1 MRKIIIRDDRHIH
14 PFNEE
19 ARDLRIQNKPLW
31 LHQRDTLARYTT
43 QEIEVPGF
51 DFIPQD
57 DVESLV
63 HRDNLYF
70 DQEYIDAFL
79 TAAKKLGGPCRAA
92 FSPDNKTFVQH
103 ALPLS
108 TSYIKEDNLYLADLW
123 YFPNG
128 VESPVGDVR
137 PDPHP
142 VVIDFQ
148 TRELGYY
155 RVPTYMS
162 SEGGELVFQVPLRGL
177 IAIDAWVHIYIA
189 DAVYG
194 VWKRGARFEE
204 RINRDSLYKLQVLWH
219 ALLEQKQVLECSE
232 LVKIGRNCS
241 IDPSAVIHGPAT
253 IGDHCTIGAGA
264 VIENC
269 TIGDNVNISQ
279 GCQLMLST
287 VGDGAFL
294 PFRASLFLTTLM
306 DYAIV
311 AQNTCL
317 QMCVVGRRTFIGAG
331 NTFTDYNLLPAP
343 IRALNANGELKE
355 ASAPVLGGCVGHNC
369 RIGSGMI
376 IYPART
382 VESDVVLFASQAR
395 RIIDKNITYEESDH
409 HHTRA
414 AHLHKR
420 LYPRKGEKIAETW

>member
-19 ARDLRIQNKPLW
+19 ARDLRIQNQPLW
-31 LHQRDTLARYTT
+31 LHQRDVLARYAA
-43 QEIEVPGF
+43 QEIEVPHF
-51 DFIPQD
+51 NAIPRD
-57 DVESLV
+57 NVETLV
-63 HRDNLYF
+63 HKDNLYF
-70 DQEYIDAFL
+70 DQEYLDAFM
-79 TAAKKLGGPCRAA
+79 AEARKVGGPCRAA
-92 FSPDNKTFVQH
+92 LSPDNKTVSQH
-103 ALPLS
+103 VLPLAS
-108 TSYIKEDNLYLADLW
+108 SYAQEGRLYLADLW

-128 VESPVGDVR
+128 VQ

-142 VVIDFQ
+142 IVIDFQ

-155 RVPTYMS
+155 RVPTYMA
-162 SEGGELVFQVPLRGL
+162 SEGGELIFQVPLRGL
-177 IAIDAWVHIYIA
+177 LAIDAWVHIYIA
-189 DAVYG
+189 DAVFG

-204 RINRDSLYKLQVLWH
+204 RLNRDTLYNLQVLWR

-232 LVKIGRNCS
+232 LVKVGRNCS
-241 IDPSAVIHGPAT
+241 IDPTAVIHGPTT
-253 IGDHCTIGAGA
+253 IGDNCTIGAGV

-294 PFRASLFLTTLM
+294 PFRASLFMTTLM

-317 QMCVVGRRTFIGAG
+317 QMCVIGRRTFIGAG

-343 IRALNANGELKE
+343 LRAVDANGELRE
-355 ASAPVLGGCVGHNC
+355 ANAPVLGGCVGHNC
-369 RIGSGMI
+369 RIGSGLI

-382 VESDVVLFASQAR
+382 IESDVVLFASKDR
-395 RIIDKNITYEESDH
+395 RVIDKNVAYEESDH
-409 HHTRA
+409 HASRA

-420 LYPRKGEKIAETW
+420 LYPRKGEKVAESW

>member
-1 MRKIIIRDDRHIH
+1 MRKIILHDDRHIH

-19 ARDLRIQNKPLW
+19 ARDLRIQNQPLW
-31 LHQRDTLARYTT
+31 LHQRDTLVRYTT
-43 QEIEVPGF
+43 QEIEVPHF
-51 DFIPQD
+51 NAIPRD
-57 DVESLV
+57 NAETLV

-70 DQEYIDAFL
+70 DQEYIDAFM
-79 TAAKKLGGPCRAA
+79 AATKKLGGPCRAA
-92 FSPDNKTFVQH
+92 FSHDNKTFTQH

-108 TSYIKEDNLYLADLW
+108 TSYTQEDNLYLADLW

-128 VESPVGDVR
+128 VQ
-137 PDPHP
+137 PDPQP

-155 RVPTYMS
+155 RIPTYMS

-177 IAIDAWVHIYIA
+177 VAIDSWVHIYIA
-189 DAVYG
+189 DAIFG
-194 VWKRGARFEE
+194 LWKRGARFED
-204 RINRDSLYKLQVLWH
+204 RLNRDTLYKLRILWQ
-219 ALLEQKQVLECSE
+219 ALLERKQVLECSA
-232 LVKIGRNCS
+232 LVRVGKNCT

-253 IGDHCTIGAGA
+253 IGDNCHIDAGV

-269 TIGDNVNISQ
+269 TIGDNVTISQ

-294 PFRASLFLTTLM
+294 PFRAALFQTTLM
-306 DYAIV
+306 ENAIV

-343 IRALNANGELKE
+343 LKAMNADGELKE
-355 ASAPVLGGCVGHNC
+355 ANAPVLGGCVGHNC
-369 RIGSGMI
+369 RLGSGLV

-382 VESDVVLFASQAR
+382 IESDVILFASKER
-395 RIIDKNITYEESDH
+395 RVIDKNIPYEESDH
-409 HHTRA
+409 HNTRV

-420 LYPRKGEKIAETW
+420 LYPRKGEKVAENW